1 MNFSTAQAILAQ
13 ERYGS
18 SVNSQV
24 SLLQARTSQT
34 NSMDHSQPLGEVIRV
49 EDDPD
54 QTPADP
60 TNPPEQAPPRKKIRG
75 AGDSDNSFGLQSNGD
90 GAADPT
96 DGALENPPPDAPA
109 HTTAPTAEQLVQM
122 IPALMQR
129 MENKLVHK
137 LDAMQAS
144 QKTVLET
151 VDAHTAQLAS
161 NAARIASM
169 DTRLK
174 LIENNS
180 NQPPM
185 GDASVQVAKLQDEVQ
200 NLTQKVEDL
209 SHQRTPSA
217 PPTLARTPTFG
228 HPPHQRPASTDTPSA
243 SSTKHPVAPY
253 FTHRRCGLEPPRFRR
268 LAYGHTTRHC

>member
-1 MNFSTAQAILAQ
+1 
-13 ERYGS
+13 
-18 SVNSQV
+18 
-24 SLLQARTSQT
+24 
-34 NSMDHSQPLGEVIRV
+34 MDHSQPLGEVIRV

-174 LIENNS
+174 LIENIS

-217 PPTLARTPTFG
+217 PPTLARTPSFG
-228 HPPHQRPASTDTPSA
+228 HPPHQRPASTP
-243 SSTKHPVAPY
+243 
-253 FTHRRCGLEPPRFRR
+253 PPRAR
-268 LAYGHTTRHC
+268 LNIPSPSTSLIADVDWNRLVLGGWHMDTTRHC